1 MIMYTLEHLNTPSL
15 GESGEGKK
23 ENCEFVF
30 KNERNKLKVDS
41 RAGIRGF
48 TFSVCILLDLYEI
61 TLLKI
66 ILNFLQFLQN
76 FLYHYNVLKNNLN

>member
-1 MIMYTLEHLNTPSL
+1 MIMYTLEHPNTPSL

-41 RAGIRGF
+41 RAGIRDSHF
-48 TFSVCILLDLYEI
+48 QYVYYQIYMKSHF
-61 TLLKI
+61 
-66 ILNFLQFLQN
+66 
-76 FLYHYNVLKNNLN
+76 